1 MKAKTLLKINH
12 SFSFSGGVIMVDE
25 QHGRSYH
32 HSVVA
37 SQSPHPHHPPHHDSY
52 VSQSQE
58 DDLILDDATDGGVD
72 TNEFDKYLKYS
83 AGQQQASHESNPN
96 DEAVTPIQMDSNH
109 NYHHH
114 HHHTLSPGHHHS
126 IPQQHPYYS
135 HATME
140 SVILSSGGHIL
151 KTEPSSL
158 HMHQQAIA
166 PYCATEVQQI
176 QQCEYPDQQQQQQVQ
191 QIKTEDDFSVILADV
206 RKTCYSS

>member
-1 MKAKTLLKINH
+1 
-12 SFSFSGGVIMVDE
+12 
-25 QHGRSYH
+25 
-32 HSVVA
+32 
-37 SQSPHPHHPPHHDSY
+37 

-58 DDLILDDATDGGVD
+58 DDLILEDATDGGVD

-83 AGQQQASHESNPN
+83 AGQHHVSHESNPS
-96 DEAVTPIQMDSNH
+96 DETVSPIHMDSNH

-114 HHHTLSPGHHHS
+114 HHTLSPGNQHP

-151 KTEPSSL
+151 KTEPAGL
-158 HMHQQAIA
+158 HLHPQAIV
-166 PYCATEVQQI
+166 PYCATDVQQI
-176 QQCEYPDQQQQQQVQ
+176 QQCEYPDQQQQQQQQ